1 MQATLLRRRDTGILI
16 GIHRFEAR
24 DRIPAANLSQGAAK
38 FRRLPGVPKTFFRVT
53 SLKGRLPRCCVG
65 KRGWVSSM
73 IELIATA
80 AGVASAFIFLM
91 HAIDAYRA

>member
-1 MQATLLRRRDTGILI
+1 MNSACRGEWRRESGSPQK
-16 GIHRFEAR
+16 A
-24 DRIPAANLSQGAAK
+24 
-38 FRRLPGVPKTFFRVT
+38 
-53 SLKGRLPRCCVG
+53 
-65 KRGWVSSM
+65 RGWVSSM